1 MRPTILASLALALV
15 ACAATA
21 PSTGARA
28 VPVAPATPSAG
39 GEAYRLAML
48 TTGCWFGGPWTDFEG
63 LPATAREKE
72 AVDRARCAEAVRHVY
87 GRIDQARVL
96 RLRAIDAGVVDD
108 VARKVDAVAAADP
121 VDRLHRGDLEKLLRA
136 TASAQRENMA
146 ARRAAW
152 KVLTDLD
159 GRRRGPLELDEMAA
173 ENPLLAHSELEALLE
188 LQAGDLT
195 PDAHALG
202 ILSALDRVEL
212 SRGLPRHLK
221 VFAVGDIF
229 GLVFGTPAPGL
240 TGDAA
245 VPRPRGIWLSY
256 LSSAARA
263 AGYPVPGSAQ
273 APQLRNRLA
282 WAGVLEGFAQRLRQD
297 VDHLSRP
304 AFTTLRPV
312 VWRVIERLDWSY
324 RTAAR
329 SG

>member
-1 MRPTILASLALALV
+1 MRPAILASITLALV
-15 ACAATA
+15 SCAATA
-21 PSTGARA
+21 PSTPVRA
-28 VPVAPATPSAG
+28 VPAAPAPPAAG

-48 TTGCWFGGPWTDFEG
+48 ATGCWFGGPWTDFEG
-63 LPATAREKE
+63 LSVTATEKE
-72 AVDRARCAEAVRHVY
+72 AADHARCAEAVRQVY
-87 GRIDQARVL
+87 GRTDQARVL
-96 RLRAIDAGVVDD
+96 QLRAIDARVVDD
-108 VARKVDAVAAADP
+108 VARKVDTVAAADP

-136 TASAQRENMA
+136 TAAAQRENMS

-152 KVLTDLD
+152 KVQTDLD
-159 GRRRGPLELDEMAA
+159 GRRHGPLEVDEMAA
-173 ENPLLAHSELEALLE
+173 EDPLLAHSELEALLG

-221 VFAVGDIF
+221 VFAVGDVF

-245 VPRPRGIWLSY
+245 VPLPRGIWLSY
-256 LSSAARA
+256 LASAARA
-263 AGYPVPGSAQ
+263 AGYPVPESARTPLQ
-273 APQLRNRLA
+273 RNRLA

-312 VWRVIERLDWSY
+312 VWRAIERLDWSF

-329 SG
+329 SS